1 MRYYIRGSC
10 ILVIW
15 SYGPHLV
22 AHCGL
27 SALMNFNEQVH
38 KVIQY
43 NFNARKSVRYSRVLV
58 VSRTKCSV

>member
-15 SYGPHLV
+15 SYGLHLV
-22 AHCGL
+22 THSGL

-38 KVIQY
+38 NMI
-43 NFNARKSVRYSRVLV
+43 L
-58 VSRTKCSV
+58 